1 MNKDLLEKGFIP
13 EEICTDL
20 PDGFKD
26 IEEISSSLYKILANN
41 QINNVINEINQEKE
55 ISSLS
60 TPQLERAM
68 LLYSYLGHAYMW
80 GKEDVEDI
88 IPKNIAITWYKISE
102 KLDRPPIL
110 SYASYAL
117 NNWSL
122 LDQSKPLT
130 LDNIRILQNFLA
142 GVDEDWFIMIHV
154 AIEYEAKHILGSLKK
169 YYIDK
174 ETEIE
179 HLENALISI
188 KKINEIMNRMPEKCD
203 PYIYYNRVRPYIFGW
218 KNNPATPK
226 GVIYEGVDEYKNEPQ
241 LFRGETGAQ
250 SSIVPALDAL
260 LGVTHSND
268 PLREYLDEMRIYMPS
283 EHRMLLSELDNF
295 QNEKSNGEIKEQK
308 ELINEIINQVHEF
321 RNRHLEYARDYIFDQ
336 ALKSESN
343 SNIVGT
349 GGTPFMKYLDKHLQE
364 TVPKEN

>member
-13 EEICTDL
+13 EEICTNL

-26 IEEISSSLYKILANN
+26 VEEISSSLHKTLANN

-130 LDNIRILQNFLA
+130 LDNIRILQN
-142 GVDEDWFIMIHV
+142 
-154 AIEYEAKHILGSLKK
+154 ILP
-169 YYIDK
+169 
-174 ETEIE
+174 
-179 HLENALISI
+179 A
-188 KKINEIMNRMPEKCD
+188 PE
-203 PYIYYNRVRPYIFGW
+203 
-218 KNNPATPK
+218 
-226 GVIYEGVDEYKNEPQ
+226 
-241 LFRGETGAQ
+241 
-250 SSIVPALDAL
+250 
-260 LGVTHSND
+260 
-268 PLREYLDEMRIYMPS
+268 
-283 EHRMLLSELDNF
+283 
-295 QNEKSNGEIKEQK
+295 
-308 ELINEIINQVHEF
+308 
-321 RNRHLEYARDYIFDQ
+321 
-336 ALKSESN
+336 
-343 SNIVGT
+343 
-349 GGTPFMKYLDKHLQE
+349 
-364 TVPKEN
+364 